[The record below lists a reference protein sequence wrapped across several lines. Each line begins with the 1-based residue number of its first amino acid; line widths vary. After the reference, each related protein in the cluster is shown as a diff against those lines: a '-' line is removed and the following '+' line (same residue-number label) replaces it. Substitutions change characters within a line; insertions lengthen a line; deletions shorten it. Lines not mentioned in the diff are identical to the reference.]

1 MVEALVR
8 GYFAYHAVPT
18 NIRCLDRFRTEIVRA
33 WLSILTTMG
42 PLVSQEHSPWV
53 PSRDR
58 A

>member
-42 PLVSQEHSPWV
+42 PLVSQEHSPLG
-53 PSRDR
+53 PF